1 MLVALKKRKENI
13 VEYILYLYQIEDLIR
28 AFSMDIDLINEKLIP
43 EYKSDRETSLKISEW
58 YSNLIVMMGK
68 EGKKEKGHLQFLLN
82 LISDLNEFHLKLR
95 VTEADEIYNSTYREV
110 MNLIFE
116 LKEKNPLAGNDIEI
130 ALDGVYGYLILKIQK
145 KNISTPTEEAVRRLS
160 HWLGYLAQLYRD
172 FEAGNFEFYSG

>member
-1 MLVALKKRKENI
+1 MLVALIKRKENI

-82 LISDLNEFHLKLR
+82 LISDLNEFHIKLR
-95 VTEADEIYNSTYREV
+95 VTEADEIYNST
-110 MNLIFE
+110 
-116 LKEKNPLAGNDIEI
+116 
-130 ALDGVYGYLILKIQK
+130 
-145 KNISTPTEEAVRRLS
+145 
-160 HWLGYLAQLYRD
+160 
-172 FEAGNFEFYSG
+172 

>member
-68 EGKKEKGHLQFLLN
+68 EGKKEKGHLQFLSN
-82 LISDLNEFHLKLR
+82 LIADLNDFHLKLKE
-95 VTEADEIYNSTYREV
+95 TEIEKKYNSVFYAV
-110 MNLIFE
+110 SGLLAE
-116 LKEKNPLAGNDIEI
+116 LKQKNPDAESDVQV
-130 ALDGVYGYLILKIQK
+130 ALDGVYGYLILKIRNK
-145 KNISTPTEEAVRRLS
+145 EISDSTEDAIKRLS
-160 HWLGYLAQLYRD
+160 QWLGFLSNLFRD
-172 FEAGNFEFYSG
+172 FENGKFEFR